1 MLGLFGWFR
10 EYIPGFAEHAL
21 PLTKLTSKQTLNRIP
36 WGETEQ
42 VTFYTL
48 KKLLSQATEYKLNAI
63 DWNKP
68 FNICTDA
75 SEQIIA
81 GFLSQTD
88 DNGYEQP
95 ITFFSKKLNNT
106 QQKWSTIEREA
117 FAVTEMLKRV
127 RAWVFGYKIHLYSD
141 HNPLSYLT
149 ESAPKSAKLMRWA
162 LVLAEYTTFHYRGQV
177 QHDGSTRLFVKIGSK
192 RGILT
197 TN

>member
-1 MLGLFGWFR
+1 VLGLFGWFR

-21 PLTKLTSKQTLNRIP
+21 PLTKLTSKQTRNRIP

-48 KKLLSQATEYKLNAI
+48 KKLLSQAAEYKLNEI

-68 FNICTDA
+68 FTICTDA

-88 DNGYEQP
+88 DNDYEQP
-95 ITFFSKKLNNT
+95 ITFFSNKLNNT

-117 FAVTEMLKRV
+117 FAVIE
-127 RAWVFGYKIHLYSD
+127 
-141 HNPLSYLT
+141 
-149 ESAPKSAKLMRWA
+149 
-162 LVLAEYTTFHYRGQV
+162 
-177 QHDGSTRLFVKIGSK
+177 
-192 RGILT
+192 IL
-197 TN
+197 